1 MLFSLIQ
8 ISWGYIYIAGIG
20 DPAVNNSHLYEK
32 RIGGLISDPIHV
44 LATPPPPSLVL
55 SSALSSPQLS
65 HFNLSALSR
74 HVWQRQYH
82 PPKREYSVKRNCM
95 AVLRLLQCSCLV
107 VRVINKYFLCPV
119 PTYVPI
125 QFSLQ
130 VFWFLGWGICSEQH
144 YDEQGP
150 LRLHQSN
157 SYKRLVCPSVR
168 PSVSL

>member
-1 MLFSLIQ
+1 MYL
-8 ISWGYIYIAGIG
+8 
-20 DPAVNNSHLYEK
+20 
-32 RIGGLISDPIHV
+32 
-44 LATPPPPSLVL
+44 PPPPSLPRVEFCFEL
-55 SSALSSPQLS
+55 SSTFTFQPLRFVSTCLATAILSTRERIFGEKKLHGSVSP
-65 HFNLSALSR
+65 A
-74 HVWQRQYH
+74 
-82 PPKREYSVKRNCM
+82 
-95 AVLRLLQCSCLV
+95 AVFLV

-130 VFWFLGWGICSEQH
+130 VFSFLGWGICSEQH